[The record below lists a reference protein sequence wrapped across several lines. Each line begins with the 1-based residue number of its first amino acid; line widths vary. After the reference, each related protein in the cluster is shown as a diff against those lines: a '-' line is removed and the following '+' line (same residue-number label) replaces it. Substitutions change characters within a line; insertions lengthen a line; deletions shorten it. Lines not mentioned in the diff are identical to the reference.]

1 MSDKNAILVVEA
13 TEDSL
18 DNVTEFIDKLLEN
31 LPYSPEARAK
41 LDMATEEIFV
51 NIASYAYASDTGQ
64 ATIRG
69 SVVEE
74 PTCTLTL
81 IFEDNG
87 KKFNPLERETPN
99 LSPAIRR
106 RIVGGLGIFLARSM
120 ADEISYEYRE
130 EKNILCIKKNMTV

>member
-1 MSDKNAILVVEA
+1 MSNKNAVLVVEA

-18 DNVTEFIDKLLEN
+18 DNVTEFIDELLED
-31 LPYSPEARAK
+31 LPCSPEARAK

-51 NIASYAYASDTGQ
+51 NIASYAYAPDTGQ

-69 SVVEE
+69 SVLQE
-74 PTCTLTL
+74 PPCTLTL
-81 IFEDNG
+81 IFEDSG
-87 KKFNPLERETPN
+87 KKFNPLEREAPN

-120 ADEISYEYRE
+120 ADEISYEYRD
-130 EKNILCIKKNMTV
+130 EKNILSVKKNMAV